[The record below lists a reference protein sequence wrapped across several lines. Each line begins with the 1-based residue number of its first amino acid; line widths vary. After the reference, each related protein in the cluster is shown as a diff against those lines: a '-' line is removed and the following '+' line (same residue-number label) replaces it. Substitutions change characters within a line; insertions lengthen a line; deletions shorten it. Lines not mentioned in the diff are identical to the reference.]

1 MPRVRAC
8 LKIVGCDEAG
18 NPKFRAVDDF
28 TRSGVNACTA
38 PAEKL
43 KCDSL
48 DTFFNDLRLM
58 DEMFE
63 VISCAFSPLC
73 E

>member
-48 DTFFNDLRLM
+48 DTSFNDLRLM

-63 VISCAFSPLC
+63 FFFLFSLC